1 MGTVECKTKS
11 CEDGMAKTGETT
23 NDDFCIKCEAVVLK
37 KEGCPALSGSLD
49 WDTMR
54 TKKLA
59 VVETNSGLEAA
70 KREISRE
77 SNIRDEMKEQGLER
91 PFLLLCSMAPEM
103 RNVVACSLGFSL
115 YSCRK
120 PLFSTVFWL
129 GICRHSSGLCQLWE
143 RICPSLCLPLCV
155 PLSPFLSRPF
165 LSSACLVL
173 SLSLLVQL
181 R

>member
-1 MGTVECKTKS
+1 MSTVECKTKT

-49 WDTMR
+49 WETMR

-59 VVETNSGLEAA
+59 VIEKNSGLEAA
-70 KREISRE
+70 KREICRE
-77 SNIRDEMKEQGLER
+77 SNVRDAMKEEGMER

-115 YSCRK
+115 YSCR
-120 PLFSTVFWL
+120 T
-129 GICRHSSGLCQLWE
+129 
-143 RICPSLCLPLCV
+143 
-155 PLSPFLSRPF
+155 
-165 LSSACLVL
+165 
-173 SLSLLVQL
+173 
-181 R
+181 